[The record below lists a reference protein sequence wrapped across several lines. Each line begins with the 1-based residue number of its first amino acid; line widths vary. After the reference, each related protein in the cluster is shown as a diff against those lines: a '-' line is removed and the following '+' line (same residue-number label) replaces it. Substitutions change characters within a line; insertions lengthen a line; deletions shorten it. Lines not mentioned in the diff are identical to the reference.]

1 MDALLNVGMLVH
13 NAVFQSGRPPGI
25 AGNCGVEDNVNRHIQ
40 NPDGSCGMDQTIL
53 GPGFEARGIRSPSA
67 DVRPWI
73 QGFVGCT
80 ALESRRI
87 AHAGVGCVTGP
98 HRIHRARQT
107 SNYFMVTLSGSVRVC
122 VDGEWRRCAEGEAC
136 LLPAHRENA
145 YEVEEGQFWEHVWI
159 CLLEPPGQAPTA
171 RLVRP
176 LLARW
181 PGATVRH
188 AILGLMESA
197 LTGQSP
203 ALQAAWVEVLHAQV
217 EHFAGVGRVPDAFA
231 SLWDRVSER
240 LNEAWPL
247 ERLAGE
253 AHCSRE
259 QLRRLCQREFGR
271 SPHNQVIQLRLRH
284 AARLLSSTDA
294 KVESVA
300 EAVGYSNAFVF
311 SLAFKKGTGFSPTEY
326 RSRGAG
332 K

>member
-1 MDALLNVGMLVH
+1 
-13 NAVFQSGRPPGI
+13 
-25 AGNCGVEDNVNRHIQ
+25 
-40 NPDGSCGMDQTIL
+40 
-53 GPGFEARGIRSPSA
+53 
-67 DVRPWI
+67 
-73 QGFVGCT
+73 
-80 ALESRRI
+80 
-87 AHAGVGCVTGP
+87 
-98 HRIHRARQT
+98 
-107 SNYFMVTLSGSVRVC
+107 MVTLSGAVRVC
-122 VDGEWRRCAEGEAC
+122 VDGEWRLCEEGQAC

-145 YEVEEGQFWEHVWI
+145 YEVEPGQHWEHAWI

-176 LLARW
+176 LLAPW
-181 PGATVRH
+181 PVVTIRH
-188 AILGLMESA
+188 AILGLLESA
-197 LTGQSP
+197 MEGQSP
-203 ALQAAWVEVLHAQV
+203 ALQAAWVDVLHAQV
-217 EHFAGVGRVPDAFA
+217 EHFAGVGRVPDAFV

-240 LNEAWPL
+240 LNEAWTL

-271 SPHNQVIQLRLRH
+271 SPHNQVIQLRLRR

-326 RSRGAG
+326 RSRGVGRVGTPASCTWARG
-332 K
+332 WLPRSGGIQERKPMTSLLHPAYGPGQSAHFQDCHTNAKILLYHL